1 MRIVPE
7 SIKLALQDPS
17 LPIQKRILLYR
28 RVWKAADS
36 KYTLETTPVDVTDL
50 LVEAG
55 SIKMA
60 LDTDEVDKWDA
71 SNVTLTFNN
80 DLNCFKEGLKGGLF
94 EHAVLWGSKFVY
106 NIENAGSQ
114 VPQESITVFTGYVYS
129 SPVFRENGNQIELT
143 ITSSLDALEYV
154 SAEDFCLPSTD
165 ELATEVESEKEDDQG
180 KEFTTAQ
187 TGVGYVDSVKYGADL
202 TSALTLAAGTDY
214 EVSNTN
220 EYSLPAKISLK
231 FTPTAGYKMWVSY
244 RYWHKDMKIEDIVN
258 ALLDLAGVEKRDVE
272 PATFAGASALE
283 YEQTEPIRLLISK
296 DENGAFI
303 TQQGAFYN
311 LNANYNSRL
320 ILVEKI
326 AANTSGALHTEYP
339 CYLPVKNSYIHVGT
353 ITNLYTYAS
362 AYPDDWASIDFLT
375 DQGSGLRLEYRGYGR
390 NGTKIS
396 VYPIVKYG
404 NSDSN
409 SVLGEAI
416 FSAEGSCFVGFDFDK
431 SGKLSIYTSPS
442 NPQYNNSVVQSLG
455 VVYKTETNFIF
466 DGIFTKFF
474 QNLVIHKGPSV
485 YTPNC
490 FFINQFAWRGHFLEE
505 FLPGEL
511 FVSFYNRIFENKNYG
526 RIYGNPGLVYEG
538 LSLGENGKK
547 WNKLEFYSSSV
558 NSGKGQWVYQE
569 NKENFYSDEHLI
581 AQGDSIPSS
590 AKKIRISYKITSIS
604 GQEKLEE
611 IKISKNISTAGIPL
625 INLTDLT
632 ILEAVAQLSMIVS
645 YEIGFNQ
652 DGVFFFRSRQGRYA
666 DAEINS
672 SSLIEVDNHGA
683 DIDNLANRVSVEFGA
698 FKTTVDDFTEGKPRP
713 NTIDTYGVHEK
724 SISSDNF
731 IPADNVD
738 VSAAVAKANYEA
750 LSTPGYTVQVDCR
763 PDLSLELGDKITVSS
778 ENTQIA
784 DKNWS
789 DYSKFLKLPI
799 WKRVFKITGIELS
812 FAKRLMSLTLKDVT
826 SDNNVPNMEYNVYQ
840 TQFPTPLDY
849 KE

>member
-1 MRIVPE
+1 MRTVPE

-28 RVWKAADS
+28 RVWDAQSA
-36 KYTLETTPVDVTDL
+36 KYTLETTPIDVTDL

-71 SNVTLTFNN
+71 SNVTLTFHN

-94 EHAVLWGSKFVY
+94 EQAVLWGSKFVY
-106 NIENAGSQ
+106 NIENAGLQ
-114 VPQESITVFTGYVYS
+114 APQGSITVFTGYVYS

-154 SAEDFCLPSTD
+154 SAEDFCLSAAD
-165 ELATEVESEKEDDQG
+165 ELATEVESENEDDQG
-180 KEFTTAQ
+180 KEFTTVQ

-214 EVSNTN
+214 EVSDTN

-258 ALLDLAGVEKRDVE
+258 ALLDLAGVKDRLVEK
-272 PATFAGASALE
+272 AALE
-283 YEQTEPIRLLISK
+283 IDNNAIQHRTEKPIRLMMEESSA
-296 DENGAFI
+296 GAFRGIWDNIFFGTNPYYNHPLI
-303 TQQGAFYN
+303 TVHRVSKGNF
-311 LNANYNSRL
+311 
-320 ILVEKI
+320 
-326 AANTSGALHTEYP
+326 GALHSGYG
-339 CYLPVKNSYIHVGT
+339 CYLPTKNSYFHLGHTLGGI
-353 ITNLYTYAS
+353 LTYAS
-362 AYPDDWASIDFLT
+362 AGNTDWASYDFVT
-375 DQGSGLRLEYRGYGR
+375 DDKTGLRFAYEGY
-390 NGTKIS
+390 S
-396 VYPIVKYG
+396 AAAELVVYPILRYDE
-404 NSDSN
+404 NSEEN
-409 SVLGEAI
+409 TQLGQEILRLAGPR
-416 FSAEGSCFVGFDFDK
+416 SFVGFDF
-431 SGKLSIYTSPS
+431 SSAGL
-442 NPQYNNSVVQSLG
+442 LG
-455 VVYKTETNFIF
+455 VYTCLARVNSNAISPDGGPVEKTETDFLF
-466 DGIFTKFF
+466 DGIFTKMWN
-474 QNLVIHKGPSV
+474 NLVIHQQPVSN
-485 YTPNC
+485 PNC
-490 FFINQFAWRGHFLEE
+490 FFTNQLGWRKGAISSEE
-505 FLPGEL
+505 IGNQYI
-511 FVSFYNRIFENKNYG
+511 SDFYASVFRKNVPK
-526 RIYGNPGLVYEG
+526 IYQYPGLGYD
-538 LSLGENGKK
+538 LSLPEDGTK
-547 WNKLEFYSSSV
+547 WRKLEYHYTRY
-558 NSGKGQWVYQE
+558 NDGAGIWNWQE
-569 NKENFYSDEHLI
+569 SKDGVIYSDLVKI
-581 AQGDSIPSS
+581 ANGEQINSEQKYLWLLYS
-590 AKKIRISYKITSIS
+590 ATASYELLENIDITNWTMGSM
-604 GQEKLEE
+604 
-611 IKISKNISTAGIPL
+611 IPL
-625 INLTDLT
+625 VNLSGLNIEDAIKSL
-632 ILEAVAQLSMIVS
+632 AKFVA

-666 DAEINS
+666 DAEIDS
-672 SSLIEVDNHGA
+672 SSLIDVDNHGA

-738 VSAAVAKANYEA
+738 ISAAVAKANYEA
-750 LSTPGYTVQVDCR
+750 LSTPGYTVQLDCR

-826 SDNNVPNMEYNVYQ
+826 SAADVPNQEYNVYQ